1 MLIWEGGT
9 ARGKYEMVG
18 PVLASLQTQTL
29 TLDSEPGGGG
39 HEAVL
44 QLWAA
49 GGDPALPQP
58 LVYSAV
64 HILDGEAA
72 VPCNNTDYLT
82 NYSLFVENWTK
93 MHNWLL
99 APFTRL

>member
-1 MLIWEGGT
+1 MSLVTMLIWDGGT
-9 ARGKYEMVG
+9 ARGKYYEMVG

-44 QLWAA
+44 ELWAA

-72 VPCNNTDYLT
+72 VTCDNTDYL
-82 NYSLFVENWTK
+82 S
-93 MHNWLL
+93 
-99 APFTRL
+99 

>member
-1 MLIWEGGT
+1 MGALQEANMRWWVQ
-9 ARGKYEMVG
+9 Y
-18 PVLASLQTQTL
+18 LQTQTL
-29 TLDSEPGGGG
+29 TLDSESGGGG

-44 QLWAA
+44 ELWAA

-64 HILDGEAA
+64 HIVDGEAA
-72 VPCNNTDYLT
+72 VPCNNTDYLP
-82 NYSLFVENWTK
+82 NYSLFVEYWTK